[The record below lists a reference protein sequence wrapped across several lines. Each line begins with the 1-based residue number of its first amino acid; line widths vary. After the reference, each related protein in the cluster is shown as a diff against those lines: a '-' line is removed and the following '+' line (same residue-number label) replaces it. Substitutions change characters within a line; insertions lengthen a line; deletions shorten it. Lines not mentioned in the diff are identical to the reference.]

1 MFPNIVPGLRSQ
13 EKVTRKALCHA
24 FDVARNRHQITL
36 SDRSLARSRELNAAV
51 PYARVELG
59 NSLWREF
66 LAHFALSEFQPI
78 PSVPLF
84 YVTPVDI
91 GCMTALD
98 APQVYVGEFV
108 RQLRRGLRGLSY
120 VGIVDVSL
128 YANISPGTNFADR
141 SAVNW
146 HLHLFAWG
154 ETREVFKARA
164 KPLNDEIE
172 NYRPIIP
179 RPAGIGFHWQE
190 VTEENYSRRFR
201 YMCKTPRKAYRIGRT
216 ETMDA
221 KGCKI
226 INLKQGKSL
235 LRPGQRITLFNLLKQ
250 CPLEQ
255 LVVAGGEGVAL
266 RRRALR
272 SLARP

>member
-1 MFPNIVPGLRSQ
+1 MFPGIVPGLRSQ
-13 EKVTRKALCHA
+13 EREACKALCRA
-24 FDVARNRHQITL
+24 FDVARNHHQITL

-91 GCMTALD
+91 GCMTALN
-98 APQVYVGEFV
+98 ASQVHLGTFV
-108 RQLRRGLRGLSY
+108 QQLRSGLRGLSY
-120 VGIVDVSL
+120 LGVADVSL
-128 YANISPGTNFADR
+128 YANISRGTNFADR

-154 ETREVFKARA
+154 ETREEFKARA
-164 KPLNDEIE
+164 KTLNDEAN

-179 RPAGIGFHWQE
+179 RPGGIGFHWQQ
-190 VTEENYSRRFR
+190 VTEHNYERLFR
-201 YMCKTPRKAYRIGRT
+201 YMLKTPRKAYRIGRT
-216 ETMDA
+216 EERNAEDRKVIRFT
-221 KGCKI
+221 
-226 INLKQGKSL
+226 QGKSA
-235 LRPGQRITLFNLLKQ
+235 LRPGQRVTLFNLLKQ
-250 CPLEQ
+250 FSLDQ
-255 LVVAGGEGVAL
+255 LIIAGGGKAFH
-266 RRRALR
+266 
-272 SLARP
+272 